1 MVSFWN
7 TIGVNNMTIE
17 NITFEITA
25 VNESL
30 RCMDVVFRA
39 TGQPEVLV
47 GARMPFEGE
56 DLNALMASVAPI
68 GYWED
73 LAKQVA
79 PVMVG
84 TTGAVTLNAPI
95 NTDNVSTM

>member
-1 MVSFWN
+1 M
-7 TIGVNNMTIE
+7 IE

-56 DLNALMASVAPI
+56 DLNTLVASFAPI

-73 LAKQVA
+73 LAKQVV
-79 PVMVG
+79 PVVVG
-84 TTGAVTLNAPI
+84 TTGTVTIAAEPVTEAETPVETLVETPQVQA
-95 NTDNVSTM
+95 

>member
-1 MVSFWN
+1 
-7 TIGVNNMTIE
+7 MTIE

-39 TGQPEVLV
+39 TGQPDVLV

-56 DLNALMASVAPI
+56 DLNTLVASVAPI

-73 LAKQVA
+73 LAKQVV
-79 PVMVG
+79 PVSVG
-84 TTGAVTLNAPI
+84 TTGAVTLNTPI
-95 NTDNVSTM
+95 NTDNVSVM

>member
-39 TGQPEVLV
+39 AGQPEVLV

-79 PVMVG
+79 PVTVG

>member
-7 TIGVNNMTIE
+7 TIGVYNMTIE

-39 TGQPEVLV
+39 TGQPDVLV

-56 DLNALMASVAPI
+56 DLNTLVASVAPI

-73 LAKQVA
+73 LAKQVV
-79 PVMVG
+79 PVSVG
-84 TTGAVTLNAPI
+84 TTGAVTLNTPI

>member
-1 MVSFWN
+1 M
-7 TIGVNNMTIE
+7 IE

-56 DLNALMASVAPI
+56 DLNTLVASFAPI

-73 LAKQVA
+73 LAKQVV
-79 PVMVG
+79 PVTVG
-84 TTGAVTLNAPI
+84 TTGAVTIAVEPVAEAE
-95 NTDNVSTM
+95 TPVETPQVQA